1 MGTQVR
7 TVCLIGILVLGL
19 AMPVLAQGV
28 GTPPPGPGI
37 GAPSGPGVG
46 APPGGGGP
54 FFYRRGGFGPG
65 AGYGPRGSG
74 SHRFGS
80 RRFGGGMLV
89 RGVFILLHL
98 LLVVGLLVL
107 IWRLLTARGFWDRL
121 GRRQDPGAE
130 ILRERYARGEIDQD
144 EYRKRL
150 AGLG

>member
-1 MGTQVR
+1 MRTQVR

-19 AMPVLAQGV
+19 AAPVLAQGNGV
-28 GTPPPGPGI
+28 PPTPGPGVT
-37 GAPSGPGVG
+37 APSGPGVG
-46 APPGGGGP
+46 APFSPGFRPGGFRG
-54 FFYRRGGFGPG
+54 YRHGQGAGRGFGS
-65 AGYGPRGSG
+65 R
-74 SHRFGS
+74 RFGA

-89 RGVFILLHL
+89 GGLFL
-98 LLVVGLLVL
+98 LLRFLLLVGLLVL
-107 IWRLLTARGFWDRL
+107 LWRVLSARSLWDRL